1 MNRKEVRIVFMGSPK
16 FAVYILRGLV
26 ENGFNI
32 VKVVTAPDRPAGRG
46 QKIQKSAV
54 KKYAL
59 TQNLELLQPL
69 NLKSEDFTSKLK
81 ALKVDLQI
89 VVAFRI
95 LPKIVWDI
103 PKLGTFN
110 LHASLLPQYRGA
122 APINWAL
129 INGETETGVTS
140 FFIDDK
146 IDTGAVILQSKVSIS
161 KNETAGSLHNK
172 LMVEGQKLVLKT
184 TKVIIQGNVTTSF
197 QSNEE
202 NLKKA
207 PKLDRKNC
215 KIDWTK
221 NGKQIQNLVR
231 GLNPYPC
238 AWTSLQNGDNQ
249 TNIKIYEVAF
259 EKSPNSGLIGN
270 ILADKKTLK
279 IAVKK
284 GYIHLIRFKLS
295 GKKEMDVKSFLNGFI
310 FKDKAKMI

>member
-1 MNRKEVRIVFMGSPK
+1 MNKKEVRIVFMGSPE
-16 FAVYILRGLV
+16 FAVYVLKGLV

-32 VKVVTAPDRPAGRG
+32 VKVVTVPDRPAGRG
-46 QKIQKSAV
+46 QIIQKSAV

-59 TQNLELLQPL
+59 SQNLELLQPL

-89 VVAFRI
+89 VVAFRM
-95 LPKIVWDI
+95 LPKIVWDM
-103 PKLGTFN
+103 PNLGTFN

-122 APINWAL
+122 APINWVL

-140 FFIDDK
+140 FFIDDE

-161 KNETAGSLHNK
+161 KNETAGSLHDK

-197 QSNEE
+197 QSNEK

-207 PKLDRKNC
+207 PKLHRKNC

-238 AWTSLQNGDNQ
+238 AWASLQNGDNQ

-270 ILADKKTLK
+270 ISADKKTLK
-279 IAVKK
+279 IAVKN

-295 GKKEMDVKSFLNGFI
+295 GKKEMNVKSFLNGFI
-310 FKDKAKMI
+310 FKDNAKMI